1 MKKSIS
7 FDIGF
12 FILESGIRTELLR
25 ALMAMKQKSVASE
38 EKFLSPEIL
47 GEKESLPLRI
57 IIKNLIL
64 WDFFIMVCKR

>member
-12 FILESGIRTELLR
+12 FILENGIRTELLR

-47 GEKESLPLRI
+47 GEKESHSLRTNEVSKEEQSKFI
-57 IIKNLIL
+57 CLL
-64 WDFFIMVCKR
+64 WD

>member
-1 MKKSIS
+1 MKKSTS
-7 FDIGF
+7 FDVGF
-12 FILESGIRTELLR
+12 FIMKSGIRTELLR